1 MLIGSV
7 QCYTSIE
14 ERTDVYDSEGTK
26 EQELIENGTERLREH
41 MDKKSFQA
49 NVRDNVELDMQIG
62 DTIFITAISVK
73 KVIIGKIFT
82 IQSGEEKI
90 EYKI

>member
-1 MLIGSV
+1 
-7 QCYTSIE
+7 
-14 ERTDVYDSEGTK
+14 
-26 EQELIENGTERLREH
+26 